1 MRRSRRIVLRP
12 EKSKK
17 TRSLYLQEDKTNN
30 ARIFPRW
37 PYRSKPSEEML
48 EGFQDGL
55 TGVRRPRKGTWRF
68 VYTGRIQLGAGAHV
82 HTGRIQLGA
91 GAQCL
96 LLIHENAAVVCRTR
110 LETTSR
116 FRACGLM
123 WLLLFHAGK
132 IKEGEKSPKNLQ
144 TWTMNRSSANWRDPP
159 SGISEW

>member
-1 MRRSRRIVLRP
+1 MPWKFQDGLTWVRRPR
-12 EKSKK
+12 KS
-17 TRSLYLQEDKTNN
+17 TWR
-30 ARIFPRW
+30 
-37 PYRSKPSEEML
+37 
-48 EGFQDGL
+48 FQDGL
-55 TGVRRPRKGTWRF
+55 TGVRRPRKCTWMLQDGLTGVRRPRKSTWRF

-123 WLLLFHAGK
+123 WRLLLHAGK
-132 IKEGEKSPKNLQ
+132 IKEGEKSPKNLK
-144 TWTMNRSSANWRDPP
+144 TWTVNRCSANWRDPP